1 MDVSQ
6 ESKLFTRQEIQN
18 LILATY
24 RMSFPY
30 LLVFILGLLLA
41 TWVFTEIIF

>member
-1 MDVSQ
+1 MDVPQ
-6 ESKLFTRQEIQN
+6 ENKLFTRQEIQN
-18 LILATY
+18 LILAT
-24 RMSFPY
+24 Y